1 MKKGL
6 YGCLASFVLA
16 SFILLGQS
24 AADEVKNQPNPGKR
38 SELAIEAANRS
49 LDEARESYLGGNST
63 KGDSEIKEVATLADE
78 CLSSVEQANKYRYW
92 KKAELR
98 IRQLT
103 RRVESLAD
111 DLGYDQRAKAQE
123 LRAHLDQIHDKLLA
137 GVMRK

>member
-1 MKKGL
+1 VTKGL
-6 YGCLASFVLA
+6 YGGLA
-16 SFILLGQS
+16 SFILISFVLLGQS
-24 AADEVKNQPNPGKR
+24 ATDEVRNQPNPGKR
-38 SELAIEAANRS
+38 SEVAIEAANRS
-49 LDEARESYLGGNST
+49 LDEARESYLGGDSK
-63 KGDSEIKEVATLADE
+63 KGDSEIKEVEALADE

-92 KKAELR
+92 KKAELK

-103 RRVESLAD
+103 RRVESLTD